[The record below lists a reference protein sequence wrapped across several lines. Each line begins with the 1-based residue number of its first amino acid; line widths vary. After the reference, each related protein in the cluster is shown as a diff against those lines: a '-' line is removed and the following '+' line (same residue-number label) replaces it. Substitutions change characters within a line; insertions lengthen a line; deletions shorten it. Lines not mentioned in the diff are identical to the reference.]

1 MFFLLAV
8 GYAMRVNL
16 SVGIVA
22 MTTANS
28 SSNPD
33 IPYYNWDNKSFILS
47 TFFMGYVC
55 LQVIA
60 GEFGKRYGPKW
71 FLVGSMIMN
80 SAACMMIPF
89 MASKFD
95 YGGVI
100 ACRVVQGLFQ
110 GFFFP
115 SVHNILGKWAP
126 PSERATLGNIVFTG
140 VAFGTIFAILIT
152 GTISASWAGWPA
164 AFYFFGSLGL
174 GWCIVWILLGANTP
188 SDHKSIS
195 AEEKFYIESS
205 LQDDLHKK
213 VPKTPWKEILT
224 SMPVWAIVVANFGQ
238 NWGYAT
244 LLTEISNYLNKVC
257 NQDISQNS
265 LLSAAPYTAL
275 FLLGLA
281 FGPIADWLVA
291 KKYLSPANTRKLMN
305 TIGTLV
311 PALALAI
318 LGFIPKENIA
328 VIECLLVIAVGVNA
342 AVWCGFQVNHVDLS
356 PKFSGILMGIGNGSS
371 NIFSII
377 SPNIVQAIV
386 TDETD
391 PAQWRTVFLIASA
404 IYILSDIFFVIFAKA
419 DRQWWDNLGGDTTEV
434 EDQFQEIKLEKE
446 S

>member
-1 MFFLLAV
+1 MSSISEKSPDAELETVNHGPRFGYRHVQVLLMFFLLAV

-33 IPYYNWDNKSFILS
+33 IPLTHIIHIL
-47 TFFMGYVC
+47 
-55 LQVIA
+55 
-60 GEFGKRYGPKW
+60 
-71 FLVGSMIMN
+71 
-80 SAACMMIPF
+80 
-89 MASKFD
+89 
-95 YGGVI
+95 
-100 ACRVVQGLFQ
+100 
-110 GFFFP
+110 
-115 SVHNILGKWAP
+115 
-126 PSERATLGNIVFTG
+126 
-140 VAFGTIFAILIT
+140 
-152 GTISASWAGWPA
+152 
-164 AFYFFGSLGL
+164 
-174 GWCIVWILLGANTP
+174 
-188 SDHKSIS
+188 
-195 AEEKFYIESS
+195 
-205 LQDDLHKK
+205 
-213 VPKTPWKEILT
+213 
-224 SMPVWAIVVANFGQ
+224 
-238 NWGYAT
+238 
-244 LLTEISNYLNKVC
+244 
-257 NQDISQNS
+257 
-265 LLSAAPYTAL
+265 
-275 FLLGLA
+275 
-281 FGPIADWLVA
+281 
-291 KKYLSPANTRKLMN
+291 
-305 TIGTLV
+305 GTLV